1 MKSKLKFKEAISSS
15 KCTLVLYV
23 LLYINFAKFL
33 IDGMFGFVLDTAVQI
48 KAGQWMIDNKSL
60 INGDTFSW
68 HEGLNWVPHEQLWY
82 LLIGAAYNIAGII
95 GICIVG
101 AIFNITLVTFLAKTA
116 RADKNNK
123 PAWFSILLSL
133 MIAESATIYFPSQEI
148 RPQVFSTAALAILIY
163 YLVKDSKIALR
174 IFPIITWLTALMHGG
189 ILKVF
194 FIMMALWL
202 VVEFIYD
209 KNIKTT
215 LKKAL
220 WILAGFAASILT
232 PNLFDTWTYAK
243 KQEMYPEV
251 RSHIGEW
258 TAGQMDIKLLFL
270 VLFVTIGIVLDER
283 FKKKE
288 KTFIFESLAFLMF
301 AVSTVIYVRMQV
313 YCAMFIVIL
322 MPIAIENIAKY
333 LEEFLTGKAEIIKNK
348 VKNFIVNKKKYVYT
362 IANIILIVLLPINWI
377 NAINKLPENTLNSA
391 AEATG
396 YDNNVI
402 DFIKEHGYEKIYNDY
417 NIGQWLLFN
426 DIKVHIDN
434 RLDPYLKSY
443 SGEDNIHNTILID
456 NISHLNDFYE
466 KYHPDAIIV
475 CYETYGEEADNT
487 TASGEVYPHM
497 NPFANYVEQIEK
509 YESDRYVKVYDNTC
523 KVKDSQISMRWLI
536 YECKYNEI
544 EDKTESVADP
554 VTSEQQKGS
563 KETVNG

>member
-1 MKSKLKFKEAISSS
+1 MKHKVKFKEAISSS
-15 KCTLVLYV
+15 KCTLILYA
-23 LLYINFAKFL
+23 LLYINFTKFL

-60 INGDTFSW
+60 INGDMFSW

-82 LLIGAAYNIAGII
+82 LLIGAAYNIGGII
-95 GICIVG
+95 GICLIG
-101 AIFNITLVTFLAKTA
+101 AAFNLTTITFLTKTA
-116 RADKNNK
+116 RADKDVK
-123 PAWFSILLSL
+123 PSWFSVLLAV
-133 MIAESATIYFPSQEI
+133 MAAASATIYFPSQEI

-202 VVEFIYD
+202 IVELICD

-215 LKKAL
+215 IKKAL
-220 WILAGFAASILT
+220 WILAGFVTSILT

-251 RSHIGEW
+251 RNHIGEW
-258 TAGQMDIKLLFL
+258 TAGQMDMKLLFI

-283 FKKKE
+283 WKDKN
-288 KTFIFESLAFLMF
+288 KTFMFESAAFFMF
-301 AVSTVIYVRMQV
+301 AVSTVIYVRMQL
-313 YCAMFIVIL
+313 YCAMFIVIM

-333 LEEFLTGKAEIIKNK
+333 LEGFLSGSAET
-348 VKNFIVNKKKYVYT
+348 VKDKCKEVVLEQKKYFYT
-362 IANIILIVLLPINWI
+362 IANLILIVLLPINWI
-377 NAINKLPENTLNSA
+377 NGFNKLPENTLNSA

-396 YDNNVI
+396 YDNNVV

-456 NISHLNDFYE
+456 NLSHLNDFYD
-466 KYHPDAIIV
+466 KYHPDAIVI

-487 TASGEVYPHM
+487 TNSGEIYPHM
-497 NPFANYVEQIEK
+497 NPFATYVEQIDK

-523 KVKDSQISMRWLI
+523 EVKDTSVQMRWLI
-536 YECKYNEI
+536 YECKYSEN
-544 EDKTESVADP
+544 ESVTDP
-554 VTSEQQKGS
+554 VTSEEQKGS
-563 KETVNG
+563 KETIDE